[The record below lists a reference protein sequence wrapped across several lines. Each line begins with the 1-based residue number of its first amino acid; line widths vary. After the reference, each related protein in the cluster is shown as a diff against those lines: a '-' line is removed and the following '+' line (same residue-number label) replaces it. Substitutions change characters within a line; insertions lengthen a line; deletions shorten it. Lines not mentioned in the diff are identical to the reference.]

1 MKILHWNCQGL
12 GSPLT
17 IPHLQDIRKV
27 YKPEIIIL
35 IETKHADNFVQKVV
49 KDLGYENSFVVSAK
63 GSSGGLVIMWNKVVK
78 VNFFGNPSLNNT
90 DMYIEDGSNVFC
102 LTYIYGHPVMKNRH
116 EMWERLICNAAVGL
130 YQNRPRLML
139 GDFNDI
145 KDNNT
150 EVRSIFLSF

>member
-1 MKILHWNCQGL
+1 M
-12 GSPLT
+12 T

-78 VNFFGNPSLNNT
+78 L
-90 DMYIEDGSNVFC
+90 
-102 LTYIYGHPVMKNRH
+102 
-116 EMWERLICNAAVGL
+116 
-130 YQNRPRLML
+130 
-139 GDFNDI
+139 
-145 KDNNT
+145 
-150 EVRSIFLSF
+150 